1 MAKKKATMT
10 LKDFH
15 GGSIPSDLPLPSA
28 PGVTVRPLNHT
39 GLDRNNAWTNPMG
52 RQDHRL
58 RPGSAGAV
66 RTYDDKT
73 PFLGHNVQ
81 IGRNFDEDERKPLDG
96 GSMPRRTVS
105 DENIR
110 GSVPVRPE
118 VKVDYTVAG
127 NVVTRPATTPV
138 SQYGGSSYA
147 ARFSEGAN
155 VSSGRPTVSGP
166 SPNAWGPRKAAV
178 DMVEP
183 SHASWSAP
191 DAATKLAHA
200 SALEKVTSGRW
211 LSNQNK
217 QIDVEVI
224 RHPEPE
230 AKVQLKGNS
239 YTTFTH
245 GSTDVRDDSLAQHAG
260 RSLAVNDK
268 VPVSARDV
276 PSYTKERGPTVCN
289 DGVQVQQVYS
299 VGTVSGSELHPSA
312 NSESTERPKLKLL
325 PRSKPVE
332 TLEPLVAYNQ
342 TIPQS
347 ANAVVADIGNASYK
361 GPGLAGPEDAH
372 LAYERPRVNLKPRS
386 QPLEPME
393 RNTETARHL
402 VLDDAEIFM

>member
-1 MAKKKATMT
+1 MR
-10 LKDFH
+10 L
-15 GGSIPSDLPLPSA
+15 
-28 PGVTVRPLNHT
+28 LNHT

-96 GSMPRRTVS
+96 GSLPRRTVS

-110 GSVPVRPE
+110 GGPPVRSE
-118 VKVDYTVAG
+118 VKVEYPVAG

-138 SQYGGSSYA
+138 SQYEGGSYA
-147 ARFSEGAN
+147 ARFSEGGN
-155 VSSGRPTVSGP
+155 VSSGRSTVSGP
-166 SPNAWGPRKAAV
+166 PPNAWGPRKAAV
-178 DMVEP
+178 GMEP
-183 SHASWSAP
+183 SPASWSAP

-224 RHPEPE
+224 RHPEQE
-230 AKVQLKGNS
+230 AKVQTKGNS
-239 YTTFTH
+239 YTTFSH
-245 GSTDVRDDSLAQHAG
+245 GPTNVHDDALARHAG
-260 RSLAVNDK
+260 RSLAINDGM
-268 VPVSARDV
+268 PVTAREV
-276 PSYTKERGPTVCN
+276 PSYTKERGPTAYN

-299 VGTVSGSELHPSA
+299 VGTAGGSELHPSVP
-312 NSESTERPKLKLL
+312 SESTERPKLKLL

-342 TIPQS
+342 
-347 ANAVVADIGNASYK
+347 VFKYV
-361 GPGLAGPEDAH
+361 
-372 LAYERPRVNLKPRS
+372 
-386 QPLEPME
+386 
-393 RNTETARHL
+393 
-402 VLDDAEIFM
+402 